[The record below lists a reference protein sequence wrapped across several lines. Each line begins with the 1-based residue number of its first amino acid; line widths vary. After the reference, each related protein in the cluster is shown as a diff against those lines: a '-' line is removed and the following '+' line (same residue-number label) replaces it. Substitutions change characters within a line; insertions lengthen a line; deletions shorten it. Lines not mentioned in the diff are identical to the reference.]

1 MAGHDFFEGVRC
13 MLIDKVDIP
22 NWEHSSLETIPNE
35 VVENYFEKLPQNLE
49 LDFSKKI

>member
-22 NWEHSSLETIPNE
+22 NWEHSSLASVPDG
-35 VVENYFEKLPQNLE
+35 VVENYFEKLSQNLE
-49 LDFSKKI
+49 LNLQK